1 MHGRVLIVGQGLA
14 GTALGLSLEAA
25 GVEFAIA
32 SDGHARAASR
42 VAAGLVN
49 PVTGQRWVKT
59 AAVDETLALA
69 RERYEAWG
77 RELGVALWHPLRL
90 TRLYRDAAERDFVR
104 GKIARGELAPYAT
117 AASEDGE
124 RGAIVE
130 GAAWV
135 DLPALL
141 AAAAARW
148 RERGGLRERVV
159 EDAALRVGADGVEWG
174 GEKFSAVVLCTGSG
188 ALARGRFA
196 FAPFAA
202 AKGEMIAVRGATL
215 ARDTALSRG
224 TWMIGGPAGTARV
237 GATYERGRE
246 DDELTATARAWLRAD
261 AEALAGAP
269 LEVVAQS
276 CGVRLA
282 LADRLPVVG
291 WHPRERRLGIFGGL
305 GSKGTLWA
313 PRLADA
319 WARELRGGC
328 GATDA
333 AAAWPGWARLGRF

>member
-1 MHGRVLIVGQGLA
+1 MQGRVLIVGQGLA

-59 AAVDETLALA
+59 AAVDETLAFA

-77 RELGVALWHPLRL
+77 RELGIALWHPLRL

-124 RGAIVE
+124 RGATIA

-141 AAAAARW
+141 EAAAARW
-148 RERGGLRERVV
+148 RGRGVLRERMVD
-159 EDAALRVGADGVEWG
+159 DAALRVGADAVEWG
-174 GEKFSAVVLCTGSG
+174 GEVFAAAVLCTGSG

-215 ARDTALSRG
+215 ARDAALSRG

-246 DDELTATARAWLRAD
+246 DDELTAAARTRLLAD
-261 AEALAGAP
+261 AEAMNGAS
-269 LEVVAQS
+269 LEVVGHS
-276 CGVRLA
+276 SGVRLA
-282 LADRLPVVG
+282 LADRLPVAG

-313 PRLADA
+313 PMLAQA
-319 WARELRGGC
+319 WAATLRG
-328 GATDA
+328 DA
-333 AAAWPGWARLGRF
+333 GTAWPAWAKLDRF

>member
-1 MHGRVLIVGQGLA
+1 MKPRVLIVGQGLA

-59 AAVDETLALA
+59 AAVDEALPFA

-77 RELGVALWHPLRL
+77 SELGVALWHPLRL
-90 TRLYRDAAERDFVR
+90 TRLYRDSAERDLVR
-104 GKIARGELAPYAT
+104 GKIARGELAPFAT
-117 AASEDGE
+117 DAGE
-124 RGAIVE
+124 RGATIG

-148 RERGGLRERVV
+148 RARGVLRERVV
-159 EDAALRVGADGVEWG
+159 EDAALGIDASGMEWG
-174 GEKFSAVVLCTGSG
+174 GETFSAAVLCTGSG
-188 ALARGRFA
+188 ALGRGRFA
-196 FAPFAA
+196 FAPFAT

-215 ARDTALSRG
+215 ARDAAWSRG
-224 TWMIGGPAGTARV
+224 TWMIGGEAGTARV
-237 GATYERGRE
+237 GATYERGCE
-246 DDELTATARAWLRAD
+246 DDALTAAARERLRAE
-261 AEALAGAP
+261 AEAMNGAP
-269 LEVVAQS
+269 LEVVGQS
-276 CGVRLA
+276 SGVRLA

-291 WHPRERRLGIFGGL
+291 WHPLQRRLGIFGGL

-313 PRLADA
+313 PRLAHAWAVELRGDEGAAWPA
-319 WARELRGGC
+319 WARIE
-328 GATDA
+328 
-333 AAAWPGWARLGRF
+333 RF